1 MLLSVNMELYRV
13 FLAVGKCRSLSQ
25 AARILK
31 ISQPAVSQAIR
42 QLENRLGCRLFI
54 RTTKGV
60 ELTGEGSTLIGY
72 IEQAVGLVDTAEA
85 KLASLKDLTSGEL
98 KIGASDTLCDYYL
111 LPYLKHFHALY
122 PEIHL
127 QVTNRTSDETLVLLK
142 SGKVDIS
149 FVNLPISDPQVSIL
163 PCMTVQD
170 IFVAGEKYAALRG
183 KPVSWQTLSRLPLI
197 LLEHASNSRRHLDRV
212 AAQNGV
218 TLDPSIELGA
228 HSLLV
233 KFASIGLG
241 VACVTKE
248 FAGDLTSQGNLFELE
263 LMPPVPQRGVGL
275 ATLQGLPLSFAAAR
289 FAELVTGK
297 TDAASSC
304 CPTGLSPAAAD
315 Q

>member
-1 MLLSVNMELYRV
+1 MSVNMELYRV
-13 FLAVGKCRSLSQ
+13 FLTVGKCRSLSQ

-42 QLENRLGCRLFI
+42 QLEGKLGCRLFV

-60 ELTGEGSTLIGY
+60 DLTGEGNTLMGY

-111 LPYLKHFHALY
+111 LPYLNRFHALY

-127 QVTNRTSDETLVLLK
+127 QVTNRTSNETLVLLK
-142 SGKVDIS
+142 SGKVDIA
-149 FVNLPISDPQVSIL
+149 FVNLPIADDQVDIR
-163 PCMTVQD
+163 PCLTVRD
-170 IFVAGEKYAALRG
+170 VFVAGEKYADLRG
-183 KPVSWQTLSRLPLI
+183 RQLSWRELSELPLI
-197 LLEHASNSRRHLDRV
+197 LLESASNSRRHLDRV

-248 FAGDLTSQGNLFELE
+248 FAGDLTAQGNLFELQVS
-263 LMPPVPQRGVGL
+263 PPVPQRGVGL
-275 ATLQGLPLSFAAAR
+275 ATLQGLPPSFAAAR
-289 FAELVTGK
+289 FAELVTGE
-297 TDAASSC
+297 TSASS
-304 CPTGLSPAAAD
+304 PLAPLPD
-315 Q
+315 EDE

>member
-1 MLLSVNMELYRV
+1 MSVNMELYRV
-13 FLAVGKCRSLSQ
+13 FLTVGKCRSLSQ

-42 QLENRLGCRLFI
+42 QLENRLGCRLFV

-60 ELTGEGSTLIGY
+60 DPTGEGNILMGY

-111 LPYLKHFHALY
+111 LPHLKRFHALY

-127 QVTNRTSDETLVLLK
+127 QVTNRTSNETLVLLK

-149 FVNLPISDPQVSIL
+149 FVNLPISDPQVSIR
-163 PCMTVQD
+163 PCMAVQD

-183 KPVSWQTLSRLPLI
+183 KQISWQTLSGLPLI
-197 LLEHASNSRRHLDRV
+197 LLEPASNSRRHLDRV
-212 AAQNGV
+212 AAQHGV

-248 FAGDLTSQGNLFELE
+248 FAGDLISQGNLFELE
-263 LMPPVPQRGVGL
+263 LAPPLPQRGVGL
-275 ATLQGLPLSFAAAR
+275 ATLQGLPPSFAAAR
-289 FAELVTGK
+289 FAELVTGE
-297 TDAASSC
+297 AGAF
-304 CPTGLSPAAAD
+304 PLSHTAETLSAAAD
-315 Q
+315 E

>member
-1 MLLSVNMELYRV
+1 MSVNMELYRV
-13 FLAVGKCRSLSQ
+13 FLTVGKCRSLSQ

-42 QLENRLGCRLFI
+42 QLENGLGCRLFI

-60 ELTGEGSTLIGY
+60 DLTGEGSTLMGY
-72 IEQAVGLVDTAEA
+72 IEQAVGLVNTAEA

-98 KIGASDTLCDYYL
+98 RIGASDTLCDYYL
-111 LPYLKHFHALY
+111 LPYLKRFHALY

-127 QVTNRTSDETLVLLK
+127 QVTNRTSNETLVLLK

-149 FVNLPISDPQVSIL
+149 FVNLPIADPQVSIR
-163 PCMTVQD
+163 PCMAVQD
-170 IFVAGEKYAALRG
+170 TFVAGEKYAALRG
-183 KPVSWQTLSRLPLI
+183 REVSWQELARLPLI
-197 LLEHASNSRRHLDRV
+197 LLEPASNSRRHLDQT

-218 TLDPSIELGA
+218 TLKPSIELGA

-233 KFASIGLG
+233 KFAAIGLG

-248 FAGDLTSQGNLFELE
+248 FAGDLIVQGNLFELS
-263 LMPPVPQRGVGL
+263 LTPPIPQRGVGL

-289 FAELVTGK
+289 FAELVTGS
-297 TDAASSC
+297 TDVAVSSSSAEA
-304 CPTGLSPAAAD
+304 LSAGTK
-315 Q
+315 